1 MAFFGIMRS
10 GKNLISKGGKPLAG
24 RVDKYLDNWKVEK
37 ALRSQGLSNVEQR
50 KVREF
55 LNEKLGNRT
64 SVSDYEIKNLLK
76 RSPEMY
82 KALKGE
88 SPVQAGNEI
97 LDKIDKVDGGSK
109 FNDKKFGG
117 LRHAQDKYAEKDLDN
132 N

>member
-1 MAFFGIMRS
+1 MAFFGIQRS
-10 GKNLISKGGKPLAG
+10 AGKLFSKGGPLAG
-24 RVDKYLDNWKVEK
+24 RVNKYLDNPKVEK
-37 ALRSQGLSNVEQR
+37 ALRSQGLNNVEQR

-55 LNEKLGNRT
+55 LNEKLGDRT
-64 SVSDYEIKNLLK
+64 SASDRDIKNILK

-97 LDKIDKVDGGSK
+97 LDKIDKVDGSNK
-109 FNDKKFGG
+109 FNDRKFGG
-117 LRHAQDKYAEKDLDN
+117 LKHAQDKYAEKDLDN

>member
-1 MAFFGIMRS
+1 MAFFGITRS

-37 ALRSQGLSNVEQR
+37 ALRSQGLTNVEQK

-55 LNEKLGNRT
+55 LSEKIGDRT
-64 SVSDYEIKNLLK
+64 SVSDLEIKNMLK

-88 SPVQAGNEI
+88 SPTQAGNEI
-97 LDKIDKVDGGSK
+97 LDKIDKVDGKDK
-109 FNDKKFGG
+109 FNDRKFGG